1 MKDVAKG
8 GRMAERFD
16 ELPVDVNAIDQFQD
30 DYVPFERP
38 ADEQIARLE
47 AKIDDAFAASEA
59 KLSSL
64 ETRVSTGFSRLECRL
79 DRLFELQR
87 RRRAAAD

>member
-1 MKDVAKG
+1 
-8 GRMAERFD
+8 MAERFD
-16 ELPVDVNAIDQFQD
+16 ALSVNVNEIDQVQD
-30 DYVPFERP
+30 DDVAFEHQ

-47 AKIDDAFAASEA
+47 AKIDDALAASEA
-59 KLSSL
+59 RLSSL
-64 ETRVSTGFSRLECRL
+64 ESRISTGFSRLECRL